1 MDTVTLIAYPNV
13 KTKLMT
19 LHVQNNNILAL
30 VWNYVGWLIRLSKT
44 RLHYI
49 ATDPFPYEKF
59 GVKWKGWE
67 DTDLD

>member
-1 MDTVTLIAYPNV
+1 M
-13 KTKLMT
+13 
-19 LHVQNNNILAL
+19 VQNNILAL
-30 VWNYVGWLIRLSKT
+30 IWNHVGWLIRLSKK

-59 GVKWKGWE
+59 GVKWKEWE